1 MAGRAVE
8 AAAKERVVVEYAS
21 KEPSAFAEMLGG
33 LIGANVTA
41 RPEKKR
47 DFDTL
52 VARVGIWVTDI
63 DEGVTLAFD
72 AGPHDHD
79 PRGSGNGHEPQ
90 QPEDRALRHARLLR
104 QGRPRRCGQARAR
117 QAEDRRHASK
127 HRDSQPRHPDLLRP
141 VTQLAVIGAGSMG
154 AQIAQQAAL
163 HGVDV
168 RLQDKNAEQLKK
180 ALESNRGHVMRR
192 VEKGKLGQAEADLA
206 LSRVRTATDLAEA
219 VAGADFVI
227 EAVFEDLQLKRSV
240 FAELDEAAP
249 PETVLASNSSTM
261 GISKIADATSRP
273 ERCVNVHFFYPVLVM
288 DLVEVVRGPQ
298 TSDDTVERA
307 MAMVREMGRTAV
319 LVNKEIDGFIVNRIL
334 HAATQEAYR
343 LLDAGVAS
351 FQDIDTAVEKGLNW
365 PMGPFR
371 LGDFSGLDVTYN
383 ARLHMYKTTGDERY
397 RPSPQLEAKVKAG
410 KLGRKSGEGWY
421 SY

>member
-1 MAGRAVE
+1 
-8 AAAKERVVVEYAS
+8 
-21 KEPSAFAEMLGG
+21 
-33 LIGANVTA
+33 VTT
-41 RPEKKR
+41 E
-47 DFDTL
+47 
-52 VARVGIWVTDI
+52 
-63 DEGVTLAFD
+63 
-72 AGPHDHD
+72 
-79 PRGSGNGHEPQ
+79 
-90 QPEDRALRHARLLR
+90 
-104 QGRPRRCGQARAR
+104 
-117 QAEDRRHASK
+117 
-127 HRDSQPRHPDLLRP
+127 
-141 VTQLAVIGAGSMG
+141 LAVIGAGSMG

-168 RLQDKNAEQLKK
+168 RLQDKSAEQLKK
-180 ALESNRGHVMRR
+180 ALDSNRGHVMRR
-192 VEKGKLGQAEADLA
+192 VEKGKLGQAEAELA
-206 LSRVRTATDLAEA
+206 LSRVHTTTDLAEA

-240 FAELDEAAP
+240 FAELDRAAP

-307 MAMVREMGRTAV
+307 MAIVREMGRTAV

-371 LGDFSGLDVTYN
+371 LGDFTGLDVTYN
-383 ARLHMYKTTGDERY
+383 ARLHMYRTTGDERFH
-397 RPSPQLEAKVKAG
+397 PSPQLEAKVKAG

>member
-1 MAGRAVE
+1 
-8 AAAKERVVVEYAS
+8 
-21 KEPSAFAEMLGG
+21 
-33 LIGANVTA
+33 
-41 RPEKKR
+41 
-47 DFDTL
+47 
-52 VARVGIWVTDI
+52 
-63 DEGVTLAFD
+63 
-72 AGPHDHD
+72 
-79 PRGSGNGHEPQ
+79 
-90 QPEDRALRHARLLR
+90 
-104 QGRPRRCGQARAR
+104 
-117 QAEDRRHASK
+117 
-127 HRDSQPRHPDLLRP
+127 

-168 RLQDKNAEQLKK
+168 RLQDKSAEQLKK
-180 ALESNRGHVMRR
+180 ALDSNRGHVMRR
-192 VEKGKLGQAEADLA
+192 VEKGKLAQADAELA
-206 LSRVRTATDLAEA
+206 LSRVHTTTELAEA
-219 VAGADFVI
+219 VAGIDFVI

-240 FAELDEAAP
+240 FAELDRAAP

-421 SY
+421 RY